1 MESTITKVDD
11 NSIQI
16 VKEII
21 TTQTNTYSLGD
32 LVKQRENIEAQKA
45 REIEQ
50 RDKELLEVDGLIAEC
65 EKLGIV
71 IEKAPVVEPII
82 K

>member
-1 MESTITKVDD
+1 MATPGIIKVGD
-11 NSIQI
+11 NSIEI
-16 VKEII
+16 TKEVV

-50 RDKELLEVDGLIAEC
+50 RDKEIVEVDSLIAEC
-65 EKLGIV
+65 KKLGIV
-71 IEKAPVVEPII
+71 VEKTPVL
-82 K
+82 

>member
-1 MESTITKVDD
+1 MATPGIIKVGD
-11 NSIQI
+11 NSI
-16 VKEII
+16 EITKKVV

-50 RDKELLEVDGLIAEC
+50 RDKEIVEVDSLIAEC
-65 EKLGIV
+65 KKLGIV
-71 IEKAPVVEPII
+71 VEETPVL
-82 K
+82 

>member
-1 MESTITKVDD
+1 MTKPIITKVGD
-11 NSIQI
+11 NSIKI
-16 VKEII
+16 VKDVT
-21 TTQTNTYSLGD
+21 TTQTNEYLLGD

-50 RDKELLEVDGLIAEC
+50 RDKELVEVNTLIAEC

-71 IEKAPVVEPII
+71 IKEEPVL
-82 K
+82 